1 VAVTAL
7 LFAIVT
13 VLVGVVALGDVVMG
27 DAGAGLKRLA
37 VAHVGLAATGV
48 ILLVVAVVGVSR
60 GPAWASL
67 VALSAAAALG
77 LTTLAL
83 TRRPAPAGEGAIPKR
98 HVALPVVI
106 AHGAAALITIG
117 TLLAAVAGNG
127 LVRH

>member
-1 VAVTAL
+1 MAVSAL

-48 ILLVVAVVGVSR
+48 ILLLVAVVGVSR
-60 GPAWASL
+60 GTAWASL
-67 VALSAAAALG
+67 IALLVAAAMG

-83 TRRPAPAGEGAIPKR
+83 TRRQAPAGATPKR
-98 HVALPVVI
+98 GVALPVVI
-106 AHGAAALITIG
+106 AHGAAALVTIG
-117 TLLAAVAGNG
+117 TVLAAAAGNG